1 VLDVRRRLEQANLGP
16 VHTVPIG
23 ALSRVRIGPIS
34 SLETYDQ
41 MMDQLRKIGFEN
53 AQMVVEQ

>member
-1 VLDVRRRLEQANLGP
+1 VRTEP
-16 VHTVPIG
+16 VG
-23 ALSRVRIGPIS
+23 SLSRVRIGPIP